1 MLVTN
6 ENIIVATSSHG
17 AWKFAKLVDPFSQ
30 SGTIMLKYQ
39 ITTQWLTS
47 N

>member
-17 AWKFAKLVDPFSQ
+17 AWKVAKLVGPFSQ
-30 SGTIMLKYQ
+30 SGTIVLKYQ
-39 ITTQWLTS
+39 IVTQWLAL

>member
-6 ENIIVATSSHG
+6 ENIIVATLSHG
-17 AWKFAKLVDPFSQ
+17 AWKVAKLVDPFSQ
-30 SGTIMLKYQ
+30 SGTIALKYQ
-39 ITTQWLTS
+39 IATKWLAL